1 MGKPNGHSRQII
13 TPFLW
18 FDSQAEEAARFYTGL
33 FANSRIT
40 HLSHYGEEGREV
52 HGQPAGKVMVAGF
65 ELAGQR
71 FSGLNG
77 GPAFKPTPAI
87 SLFVQF
93 DTEEEVNALWAGLS
107 DGGAVL
113 MPLDSYGWSTRYG
126 WLNDRYGV
134 SWQIMLRQEQDGGQT
149 ITPAL
154 MFSEVKYGRAAE
166 AIAHYT
172 GIFPGSAT
180 GPVRYR
186 DAAEGEDAATV
197 LFGHLTLF
205 GQEFIIMDAPGSHGF
220 RFTEGVSLMVSCE
233 TQAEIDRYWDQ
244 LTADG
249 GQASKCGWL
258 KDKFGVSWQITP
270 TIMERLMASN
280 DQATA
285 DRLMKA
291 MLTMGKFDITALV
304 AAARG

>member
-1 MGKPNGHSRQII
+1 MRKTNAHSRQII

-18 FDSQAEEAARFYTGL
+18 FDSQAEEAAELYTSL
-33 FANSRIT
+33 FADSRIT
-40 HLSHYGEEGREV
+40 HLSHYSEEGREA
-52 HGQPAGKVMVAGF
+52 HGQPVGKVMVAGF
-65 ELAGQR
+65 ELAGQH
-71 FSGLNG
+71 FAGLNG

-87 SLFVQF
+87 SLFVEL
-93 DTEEEVNALWAGLS
+93 DTEAEIHALWAGLS
-107 DGGAVL
+107 DGGSVL
-113 MPLDSYGWSTRYG
+113 MPLGSYPWSTCYG

-134 SWQIMLRQEQDGGQT
+134 SWQIMLRQQPGEGQT

-154 MFSEVKYGRAAE
+154 MFTQGNYGRAAD
-166 AIAHYT
+166 AIALYT

-180 GPVRYR
+180 GPVQYR

-197 LFGHLTLF
+197 LFGRFTLF
-205 GQEFIIMDAPGSHGF
+205 GQDFIIMDGPGSHGF
-220 RFTEGVSLMVSCE
+220 SFTEGVSLMVSCE

-249 GQASKCGWL
+249 GQESQCGWL

-270 TIMERLMASN
+270 TIMDRLMAPT
-280 DQATA
+280 DQAMA
-285 DRLMKA
+285 DRLMNA
-291 MLTMGKFDITALV
+291 MLKMKKLDVATLE